1 MAQSTHRNRQ
11 NTQSAFARRT
21 STNRSTFAERAVALG
36 VTGSLVIL
44 LLGVAGNL
52 GAPAVAEAA
61 GADDG
66 HAAGLFLAA
75 TGNSGATRAEAANP
89 PRTVTVHAAAAA
101 RRCPPRAILR
111 GFGQRNG
118 TGSTSSPTDEAKR
131 AEAAGGAGENATDG
145 SAATGS
151 DPSSAASTPST
162 LAIGGTVIP
171 YRDVRGGTTPAT
183 GAGLWLGSDAV
194 DDGSWGY
201 FIGHNPGSF
210 APVRSLKIGD
220 AVTLTD
226 QSGKRRTYQVRS
238 VLTVSAAATWKTVAP
253 LVTGFGESVILQT
266 CTGNGLTN
274 TIVVAV

>member
-11 NTQSAFARRT
+11 DTQGAFARRT
-21 STNRSTFAERAVALG
+21 STSRSAFAERAVALG

-44 LLGVAGNL
+44 LLGIAGNL

-61 GADDG
+61 GADDSR
-66 HAAGLFLAA
+66 AAGLFLSA
-75 TGNSGATRAEAANP
+75 TGNSGAVRAEAANP
-89 PRTVTVHAAAAA
+89 PRTVVTHTAANA
-101 RRCPPRAILR
+101 RRTPPRAILR
-111 GFGQRNG
+111 GFGQGNG
-118 TGSTSSPTDEAKR
+118 ADEAPAPNHKAEGMESAGSAGSGNGAAVTGS
-131 AEAAGGAGENATDG
+131 G
-145 SAATGS
+145 
-151 DPSSAASTPST
+151 PSSAASTPGT

-226 QSGKRRTYQVRS
+226 QSGKRRTYRVRS

-253 LVTGFGESVILQT
+253 LVAGFGESVILQT

-274 TIVVAV
+274 TIVVAA